1 MNRSYE
7 VMFIVRPDV
16 EEADLDKLIEG
27 FSNNITTGGGEVK
40 TVEKMGR
47 RRLAYTV
54 RKFNDGFY
62 VLLTILAEGKLITE
76 IERRLRVSEQVIK
89 FITVRMDEEEKRL
102 AKVKAIRDT
111 KVKRSAQPIAQP
123 VAHHAAPAAVAAPAE
138 AKVEEAVAP
147 AAAETVATDA
157 PAEPVAGHRLAA
169 IFAFSSGTAVPP
181 PRLYRVTARNRFRP
195 PSSLASAFR
204 DSSASLERPPA
215 QPTL

>member
-1 MNRSYE
+1 MNRTYE

-27 FSNNITTGGGEVK
+27 FQKNVTDGGGEVK
-40 TVEKMGR
+40 AVEKMGR

-62 VLLTILAEGKLITE
+62 VLLTVAAAGSLITE

-111 KVKRSAQPIAQP
+111 KVKRSAQP
-123 VAHHAAPAAVAAPAE
+123 HAAPEAATAETEEEKKPAATAHAEPAT
-138 AKVEEAVAP
+138 AEAVAP
-147 AAAETVATDA
+147 AV
-157 PAEPVAGHRLAA
+157 
-169 IFAFSSGTAVPP
+169 
-181 PRLYRVTARNRFRP
+181 
-195 PSSLASAFR
+195 
-204 DSSASLERPPA
+204 
-215 QPTL
+215 